1 MPPPLAGMMPPQQRP
16 MPGQM
21 PPGMQPMGMPGPGGG
36 GMPPAPGGQPP
47 MMPPSPPAPP
57 DPPPQELLNLGPN
70 VAKQEGDKASEEDLK
85 KMAKWVKEAFEK
97 YERVHTDRFE
107 KAVQAYEHWTGKAPR
122 RSFTWQNAVHVPI
135 TFEAEQTISPR
146 IFSALFPN
154 ESPVDIELVGEADDD
169 EGARILD
176 LIKHYFRVSDVQGVA
191 VQSIQE
197 CVLLGTGYM
206 YAPWLF
212 RTAWQVGK
220 DGKRYQAL
228 VDNRP
233 DCEHVSFFEFFPHPA
248 KRHMSD
254 GLPIIRRRVCD
265 AEYLKDLA
273 AMPQFKFINL
283 EEALKSESVMQTG
296 TTSNILDKDGKAYK
310 HEMKKNEEYEILD
323 YWGPWDHQYLEGD
336 KPFTHKALPYNITV
350 INRKVVIRQM
360 PNPYN
365 HQRPP
370 FIKFTLYPD
379 IKPSWFGIGTG
390 QVGCA
395 TQERVNKIVNQR
407 LDNVDLVMNKQ
418 GFYNGNDPLVNV
430 KKLMVSMPGQWHKVS
445 DTMYSVRWMDIPD
458 VTASSYQE
466 ENIAKSDY
474 REATGASAPMMPT
487 DEGQHRT
494 AAGINLLQGAAGE
507 RFKPVLRRMETDMIS
522 DLAEMYFSN
531 LQQFMKFPEWVQ
543 ATSDEGKKKPIQIK
557 PEDIQRK
564 AKFIPT
570 GVSELMNKEVQ
581 IGQLPR
587 FKEVTQQDP
596 TVNRSE
602 INKRIG
608 QLMGFKDL
616 DKLLVVQQPVQM
628 GPGQLPPQAQ
638 QYIQQRL
645 QEGAT
650 PHQIKLELLGQQPG
664 DQGSQGTQG
673 QPMDQVSGA
682 QQVPGQMTVGG
693 LHAGQP

>member
-1 MPPPLAGMMPPQQRP
+1 
-16 MPGQM
+16 
-21 PPGMQPMGMPGPGGG
+21 
-36 GMPPAPGGQPP
+36 
-47 MMPPSPPAPP
+47 
-57 DPPPQELLNLGPN
+57 
-70 VAKQEGDKASEEDLK
+70 
-85 KMAKWVKEAFEK
+85 
-97 YERVHTDRFE
+97 
-107 KAVQAYEHWTGKAPR
+107 
-122 RSFTWQNAVHVPI
+122 
-135 TFEAEQTISPR
+135 
-146 IFSALFPN
+146 
-154 ESPVDIELVGEADDD
+154 
-169 EGARILD
+169 
-176 LIKHYFRVSDVQGVA
+176 
-191 VQSIQE
+191 
-197 CVLLGTGYM
+197 
-206 YAPWLF
+206 
-212 RTAWQVGK
+212 
-220 DGKRYQAL
+220 
-228 VDNRP
+228 
-233 DCEHVSFFEFFPHPA
+233 
-248 KRHMSD
+248 
-254 GLPIIRRRVCD
+254 
-265 AEYLKDLA
+265 
-273 AMPQFKFINL
+273 
-283 EEALKSESVMQTG
+283 
-296 TTSNILDKDGKAYK
+296 
-310 HEMKKNEEYEILD
+310 
-323 YWGPWDHQYLEGD
+323 
-336 KPFTHKALPYNITV
+336 
-350 INRKVVIRQM
+350 
-360 PNPYN
+360 
-365 HQRPP
+365 
-370 FIKFTLYPD
+370 
-379 IKPSWFGIGTG
+379 
-390 QVGCA
+390 
-395 TQERVNKIVNQR
+395 
-407 LDNVDLVMNKQ
+407 
-418 GFYNGNDPLVNV
+418 
-430 KKLMVSMPGQWHKVS
+430 MPGQWHKVS

-581 IGQLPR
+581 IGQLLR